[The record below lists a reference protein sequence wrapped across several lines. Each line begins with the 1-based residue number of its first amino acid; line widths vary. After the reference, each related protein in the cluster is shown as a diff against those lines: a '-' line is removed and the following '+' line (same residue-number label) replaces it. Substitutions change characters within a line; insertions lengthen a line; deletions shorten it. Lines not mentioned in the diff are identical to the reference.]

1 MNFKSIDYLSK
12 GNPLQRNVYKTLITH
27 QILDKLSDYNPIVVG
42 TIPIDI
48 AIEGSDVD
56 IILECY
62 DTHQL
67 ELEMQSFFGFYPQ
80 FKCKRNHEKLV
91 VQFTCNAL
99 PFEIYAAPICTTE
112 QMGYLHMVKEHHL
125 LIAKGEKFK
134 QKIIRLKSSGYKT
147 EPAFCKALGIAGD
160 PYLELLKYSG

>member
-1 MNFKSIDYLSK
+1 MNFKSIDYLNK

-27 QILDKLSDYNPIVVG
+27 QILDKLTDYNPIVVG

-67 ELEMQSFFGFYPQ
+67 ELEIQSFLAFILNLNVNETMKNLLFNLHAILFLSKSMQLQ
-80 FKCKRNHEKLV
+80 FARQNKWD
-91 VQFTCNAL
+91 
-99 PFEIYAAPICTTE
+99 IYI
-112 QMGYLHMVKEHHL
+112 
-125 LIAKGEKFK
+125 
-134 QKIIRLKSSGYKT
+134 
-147 EPAFCKALGIAGD
+147 
-160 PYLELLKYSG
+160 